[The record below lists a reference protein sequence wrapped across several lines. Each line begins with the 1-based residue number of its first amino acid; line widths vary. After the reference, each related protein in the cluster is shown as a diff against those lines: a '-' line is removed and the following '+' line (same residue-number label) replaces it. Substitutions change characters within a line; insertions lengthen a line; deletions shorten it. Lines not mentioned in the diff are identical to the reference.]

1 MKVGVIADVHS
12 NQIAFRACVNYM
24 INAGCEEFLLLGD
37 FVSDTAG
44 TRQTMELLYELMKQ
58 FPCHVLRGNREE
70 YMIEQRRARKQK
82 EEEKYWIANSAS
94 GNLLYTYEQLTER
107 DLDFFESLPIT
118 FCYEKEG
125 YPAITCCHGSPV
137 NTREL
142 LWLDSERTKEVLDE
156 IDTGYL
162 LAAHTHYP
170 GISRHHGKTYMN
182 TGSSGIAIGDP
193 GYAHAIILESGQN
206 EWKPEFLRIP
216 YDINQVI
223 QDIFSSGL
231 YDMAPWFL
239 NNNLHILLTGTDL
252 TPDLVHLAAKLQKEN
267 AADAKE
273 WPHIEE
279 KYFAQAADS
288 LKIPDYIFMRYIR
301 SAVKED
307 TQKLL
312 ELYRSMIGGAAGW
325 NEYYPGIETIE
336 SDLSRNALLVM
347 ENEKGELL
355 ASISIDD
362 DESVD
367 SLKCWDETLL
377 PGAELARLCIR
388 KEYQNKKIARMMMA
402 YAINVLR
409 KQGKR
414 SVHILVRKGHEVAM
428 RSYTHLGYEKVGECS
443 LYDMQFVC
451 MERAL

>member
-24 INAGCEEFLLLGD
+24 INTGCEEFLLLGD

-409 KQGKR
+409 KQRKR

>member
-12 NQIAFRACVNYM
+12 NQIAFRACVDYM

-182 TGSSGIAIGDP
+182 TGSSGITIGDP

-312 ELYRSMIGGAAGW
+312 ELYHSMIGGAAGW

-409 KQGKR
+409 KQRKR

>member
-12 NQIAFRACVNYM
+12 NQIAFRACVDYM

-142 LWLDSERTKEVLDE
+142 LQLDSERTKEVLDE

-288 LKIPDYIFMRYIR
+288 LKIPNYIFMRYIR

-428 RSYTHLGYEKVGECS
+428 SSYTHLGYEKVGECS

>member
-12 NQIAFRACVNYM
+12 NQIAFRACVDYM

-355 ASISIDD
+355 SSISIDD

-409 KQGKR
+409 KQRKR

>member
-1 MKVGVIADVHS
+1 MKIGVIADVHS
-12 NQIAFRACVNYM
+12 NQIAFRVCVDYM
-24 INAGCEEFLLLGD
+24 IKAGCEEFLLLGD

-44 TRQTMELLYELMKQ
+44 AKKTMEILCELMEQ

-70 YMIEQRRARKQK
+70 YMTEQRKVREQE

-94 GNLLYTYEQLTER
+94 GNLLYTYEQLTPK
-107 DLDFFESLPIT
+107 DLDFFENLPIT

-125 YPAITCCHGSPV
+125 YPAIICCHGSPV

-142 LWLDSERTKEVLDE
+142 LQLDSERTKEVLDE
-156 IDTGYL
+156 IDSDYL

-170 GISRHHGKTYMN
+170 GMMRYHGKTYMN
-182 TGSSGIAIGDP
+182 TGSCGIAIGDP
-193 GYAHAIILESGQN
+193 GYAHAVILESGEN

-223 QDIFSSGL
+223 QDIFESGL

-239 NNNLHILLTGTDL
+239 NNNLHIFLTGTDL
-252 TPDLVHLAAKLQKEN
+252 TPELVNLAAKLQKEN
-267 AADAKE
+267 EPEEKV

-279 KYFAQAADS
+279 KYFAKAADA
-288 LKIPDYIFMRYIR
+288 LKIPDYTFLRYIR
-301 SAVKED
+301 PAVIED
-307 TQKLL
+307 TEKLL
-312 ELYRSMIGGAAGW
+312 ELYHSMIGGAAGW

-336 SDLSRNALLVM
+336 SDLSRNALFVM
-347 ENEKGELL
+347 ENEKGKLM
-355 ASISIDD
+355 ASISIDA
-362 DESVD
+362 DEAVD
-367 SLKCWDETLL
+367 SLKCWDEALL

-388 KEYQNKKIARMMMA
+388 KEYQNKKMARMMMA
-402 YAINVLR
+402 YAMNVLR
-409 KQGKR
+409 KQGKK

-428 RSYTHLGYEKVGECS
+428 RSYAHLGYEKVGECS
-443 LYDMQFVC
+443 LYDMQFIC

>member
-1 MKVGVIADVHS
+1 MKVGVIADIHS
-12 NQIAFRACVNYM
+12 NQTAFRACVDYM
-24 INAGCEEFLLLGD
+24 VNAGCEEFLLLGD
-37 FVSDTAG
+37 FISDTAG

-170 GISRHHGKTYMN
+170 GISTHHGKTYMN

-252 TPDLVHLAAKLQKEN
+252 TPDLVHLAEKLQKEN

-312 ELYRSMIGGAAGW
+312 ELYHSMIGGAAGW

-409 KQGKR
+409 KQRKK

>member
-12 NQIAFRACVNYM
+12 NQIAFRACVDYM

-142 LWLDSERTKEVLDE
+142 LQLDSERTKEVLDE

-428 RSYTHLGYEKVGECS
+428 SSYTHLGYEKVGECS

>member
-12 NQIAFRACVNYM
+12 NQIAFRACVDYM

-252 TPDLVHLAAKLQKEN
+252 TPDLVHLAEKLQKEN

-312 ELYRSMIGGAAGW
+312 ELYHSMIGGAAGW

-409 KQGKR
+409 KQRKK

>member
-12 NQIAFRACVNYM
+12 NQIAFRACVDYM

-312 ELYRSMIGGAAGW
+312 ELYHSMIGGAAGW

-409 KQGKR
+409 KQRKR

>member
-1 MKVGVIADVHS
+1 MRVFRSRFVMKRKGI
-12 NQIAFRACVNYM
+12 
-24 INAGCEEFLLLGD
+24 
-37 FVSDTAG
+37 
-44 TRQTMELLYELMKQ
+44 RQ
-58 FPCHVLRGNREE
+58 
-70 YMIEQRRARKQK
+70 
-82 EEEKYWIANSAS
+82 
-94 GNLLYTYEQLTER
+94 
-107 DLDFFESLPIT
+107 
-118 FCYEKEG
+118 
-125 YPAITCCHGSPV
+125 
-137 NTREL
+137 
-142 LWLDSERTKEVLDE
+142 
-156 IDTGYL
+156 
-162 LAAHTHYP
+162 
-170 GISRHHGKTYMN
+170 TYMN

-312 ELYRSMIGGAAGW
+312 ELYHSMIGGAAGW

>member
-252 TPDLVHLAAKLQKEN
+252 TPNLVHLAAKLQKEN

-312 ELYRSMIGGAAGW
+312 ELYHSMIGGAAGW

-336 SDLSRNALLVM
+336 SDLSRNALLIM

>member
-24 INAGCEEFLLLGD
+24 INTGCEEFLLLGD

-355 ASISIDD
+355 SSISIDD

-409 KQGKR
+409 KQRKR

>member
-206 EWKPEFLRIP
+206 EWKPEFLCIP

-312 ELYRSMIGGAAGW
+312 ELYHSMIGGAAGW

>member
-24 INAGCEEFLLLGD
+24 INTGCEEFLLLGD

-312 ELYRSMIGGAAGW
+312 ELYHSMIGGAAGW

>member
-82 EEEKYWIANSAS
+82 KKEKYWIANSAS

-312 ELYRSMIGGAAGW
+312 ELYHSMIGGAAGW

-409 KQGKR
+409 KQRKR

>member
-82 EEEKYWIANSAS
+82 EEEKYWIVNSAS

-312 ELYRSMIGGAAGW
+312 ELYHSMIGGAAGW

-409 KQGKR
+409 KHGKR

>member
-12 NQIAFRACVNYM
+12 NQIAFRACVDYM

-125 YPAITCCHGSPV
+125 YPAITCCHGSPF

-312 ELYRSMIGGAAGW
+312 ELYHSMIGGAAGW

-409 KQGKR
+409 KQRKR

>member
-12 NQIAFRACVNYM
+12 NQIAFRACVDYM

-279 KYFAQAADS
+279 KYFVQAADS

-312 ELYRSMIGGAAGW
+312 ELYHSMIGGAAGW

-377 PGAELARLCIR
+377 PGAEPARLCIR

>member
-312 ELYRSMIGGAAGW
+312 ELYHSMIGGAAGW

-409 KQGKR
+409 KQRKR

-428 RSYTHLGYEKVGECS
+428 RFYTHLGYEKVGECS

>member
-12 NQIAFRACVNYM
+12 NQIAFRACVDYM

-156 IDTGYL
+156 IDIGYL

-252 TPDLVHLAAKLQKEN
+252 TPDLVQLAAKLQKEN

-312 ELYRSMIGGAAGW
+312 ELYHSMIGGAAGW

>member
-24 INAGCEEFLLLGD
+24 INTGCEEFLLLGD

-142 LWLDSERTKEVLDE
+142 LQLDSERTKEVLDE

-312 ELYRSMIGGAAGW
+312 ELYHSMIGGAAGW

-409 KQGKR
+409 KQGKG

-428 RSYTHLGYEKVGECS
+428 SSYTHLGYEKVGECS